1 MTDQNCFVYEHPQFG
16 AGLAYYRPSI
26 LRQRGSGLG
35 GIFGSV
41 FRRLIP
47 FARDILLPAAKKY
60 VLPHA
65 EEAIGNIA
73 GDLINGRSN
82 IKDSLKANGITALKK
97 IGKSVLDQSG
107 SGRPKKRKRSTN
119 KSCKTKK
126 SKTTNSKRK
135 NLKKQKS
142 RITIF

>member
-1 MTDQNCFVYEHPQFG
+1 MNDQNFVAYTHPQFG
-16 AGLAYYRPSI
+16 SGLAYYRPTV

-41 FRRLIP
+41 IRSLIP
-47 FARDILLPAAKKY
+47 FTRKYILPAAKKF

-65 EEAIGNIA
+65 EEAIGRIT
-73 GDLINGRSN
+73 GDIINGRTNIRDSIKSN
-82 IKDSLKANGITALKK
+82 SMTALRK

-107 SGRPKKRKRSTN
+107 NGRPRKRKHSTAN
-119 KSCKTKK
+119 TFPDEIPKTKK
-126 SKTTNSKRK
+126 SKTKISK
-135 NLKKQKS
+135 KKEQ